1 MVAPGRSGP
10 PPGVMGDIKTGNK
23 LRRKMNHVKRKRA
36 KDAARREERYA
47 FKKEEAK
54 NPKLKEE
61 RLRRNIPLT
70 LERKRVWNEADN
82 DTEET
87 GLGLSVDVER
97 IKRAKKEEE
106 DELNRPLEEGEDDS
120 EAPESDNESVD
131 SMLESDNS
139 GDEDEDEEKDGDKD
153 ASRGRKKTSL
163 RTATERATSPTQ
175 STRSTNLSLAP
186 EALAAKFPTLFTEGP
201 PPTPKILITT
211 GLNSTLHDQAETLT
225 EIFPNSVYIRRNAH
239 RYSHKFSIRE
249 ISKFATNRNFTTVV
263 VLNEDQKR
271 PSGLT
276 MVHLPVGPTFHF
288 TISNWIEGK
297 RLPGHGRATEHWP
310 ELILNNFRTPLG
322 LLTAHLFR
330 SLFPPQPEF
339 EGRQVVTLHNQ
350 RDYIF
355 VRRHRYVFREKRETE
370 KAVVGA
376 DGKEMLGVEG
386 IRTGLQELGPRF
398 TLKLRRVDKGIQRAS
413 GQEWEWKGGMEKTRT
428 LFQLT
433 RRPRRLHV
441 TNETHSMHS
450 PIDLPTIAEIE
461 TLTDLL
467 SIRTNAIKVVRVK
480 ERFAV
485 KIGYAIPPLE
495 AENMKYI
502 AANSKIPV
510 PKVYANIVDPET
522 QKRYVVMD
530 FIPGA
535 DLQILLPSL
544 TPAEK
549 TKVSKRIKEAVD
561 ELRTISPPG
570 YFGNLN
576 STPYIDGVLST
587 PDKNPII
594 SGLYNDQEQMN
605 QGILERLAQMQSPHY
620 IHLLQ
625 EMVNRTLK
633 NHRTVFTI
641 ELFLRSNCFYAWGS
655 TAEEYNGRAKRDPR

>member
-1 MVAPGRSGP
+1 
-10 PPGVMGDIKTGNK
+10 MGDEKTRNK

-61 RLRRNIPLT
+61 RLKRNIPLT
-70 LERKRVWNEADN
+70 LERKRIWNEADN

-106 DELNRPLEEGEDDS
+106 DELNRPFEEGEDDS

-131 SMLESDNS
+131 SMLASD
-139 GDEDEDEEKDGDKD
+139 DEGEEEEKDGEEKE
-153 ASRGRKKTSL
+153 SRDRKKTSL
-163 RTATERATSPTQ
+163 PTATERATEPTQ

-186 EALAAKFPTLFTEGP
+186 EALAAKFPTLFTSGP

-211 GLNSTLHDQAETLT
+211 AINSNLHNEAEILT
-225 EIFPNSVYIRRNAH
+225 DLFPNSVYIRRTAH

-263 VLNEDQKR
+263 VLQEDQKK

-288 TISNWIEGK
+288 TISNWVEGK

-330 SLFPPQPEF
+330 TLFPPQPEF

-376 DGKEMLGVEG
+376 DGKEMEGAEG

-413 GQEWEWKGGMEKTRT
+413 GQEWEWKGGMEKQRT
-428 LFQLT
+428 LFQL
-433 RRPRRLHV
+433 
-441 TNETHSMHS
+441 
-450 PIDLPTIAEIE
+450 
-461 TLTDLL
+461 
-467 SIRTNAIKVVRVK
+467 
-480 ERFAV
+480 
-485 KIGYAIPPLE
+485 
-495 AENMKYI
+495 
-502 AANSKIPV
+502 
-510 PKVYANIVDPET
+510 
-522 QKRYVVMD
+522 
-530 FIPGA
+530 
-535 DLQILLPSL
+535 
-544 TPAEK
+544 
-549 TKVSKRIKEAVD
+549 
-561 ELRTISPPG
+561 
-570 YFGNLN
+570 
-576 STPYIDGVLST
+576 
-587 PDKNPII
+587 
-594 SGLYNDQEQMN
+594 
-605 QGILERLAQMQSPHY
+605 
-620 IHLLQ
+620 
-625 EMVNRTLK
+625 
-633 NHRTVFTI
+633 
-641 ELFLRSNCFYAWGS
+641 
-655 TAEEYNGRAKRDPR
+655 